1 LPSLATFKGYPI
13 SLHDKDIKMHDMADK
28 ITIVNKQRPK
38 TSLDRA
44 KSVETIK
51 IKPEV
56 PNEDYGRQLTDTLR
70 NPS

>member
-1 LPSLATFKGYPI
+1 
-13 SLHDKDIKMHDMADK
+13 MHDMADK